1 MSLLY
6 AIDLCG
12 TLVFAMSGAFKAV
25 RYELD
30 LLGIIVLAVAT
41 GVGGG
46 LIRDMLLGATPPAVF
61 QDEWYLIVCIAGA
74 LAVFFGAPRIAKR
87 WNRVMIA
94 DAIGLGVFAGIG
106 AVKALQYDLGP
117 IGVMMMAALTATGG
131 GVVRD
136 VLIREIPAVI
146 QKDFYAT
153 AALFGGAALL
163 GAYTLGWGQPLQFLV
178 AGVVTTGLR
187 FYAMITNMTL
197 PRADPNDAPKG

>member
-6 AIDLCG
+6 ALDLCG

-25 RYELD
+25 RYQLD
-30 LLGIIVLAVAT
+30 MLGIVVLAIST

-61 QDEWYLIVCIAGA
+61 QDEWYFFLCIAGG
-74 LAVFFGAPRIAKR
+74 LAVFFGAPHLAKR

-106 AVKALQYDLGP
+106 AVKAIQYGLGP

-136 VLIREIPAVI
+136 ILVGEIPAVI

-153 AALFGGAALL
+153 AALIGGAAVL
-163 GAYTLGWGQPLQFLV
+163 GADWLDWGQPLQFLV

-187 FYAMITNMTL
+187 FYAMVTNMTL
-197 PRADPNDAPKG
+197 PRAEASSASER